1 MSASRQILRHVVL
14 LRWKPGTTAAQ
25 LEALAQAI
33 ATLPAQIPQLRAYRF
48 GSDAALTAGNFDF
61 AIVADFDDE
70 AGFRSYASHPAHQ
83 RFIAEYTRPLVAER
97 AAVQFRIEAP

>member
-1 MSASRQILRHVVL
+1 MSAGREVLRHVVV

-25 LEALAQAI
+25 LVALERAL
-33 ATLPAQIPQLRAYRF
+33 ATLPAQIPEIRTYRF
-48 GSDAALTAGNFDF
+48 GADAALTSGNFDF

-70 AGFRSYASHPAHQ
+70 AAFRAYVSHPAHQ
-83 RFIAEYTRPLVAER
+83 RFIAEHTRPLTAER